1 MILRAESICKSYGG
15 EAVLEDLSLQVEAGS
30 FCALLGATG
39 VGKTTLLRILAGIE
53 KPDSGRV
60 FYDGV
65 DVTEVPVQ
73 DRPIAFVYQ
82 QFVNYPSMTLFENI
96 ASPLRV
102 SKSRLL
108 ESEIREKVDQ
118 VAGTLGLQD
127 VLQHLP
133 EEVSGGQKQ
142 RCAIAR
148 ALVKEARFIFM
159 DAPLANL
166 DYKLREELRSELKQ
180 IFGGVK
186 SCEKEVPGAGHPQL
200 QGAVVC
206 ATPEPIDVLM
216 MASHVA
222 FLHNRNVLQF
232 GDVQEVYQHPAHA
245 AVASYFSYPQM
256 NLVECTVTGQD
267 GLSVLKVTDELKI
280 KVDLGQDRLADDH
293 YLLGIRPHH
302 LDMRPAYDRM
312 VPFNAEVE
320 LAEVVGSN
328 TELHLKHGNLRMTL
342 FMDRVERFAVGDKV
356 TPCINPSQIYLFDA
370 TTGEFVARTS

>member
-1 MILRAESICKSYGG
+1 MILRAESISKSYGG
-15 EAVLEDLSLQVEAGS
+15 DVVLEDLSLQVEAGS

-60 FYDGV
+60 YYDDV
-65 DVTEVPVQ
+65 DVTEVSVQ

-102 SKSRLL
+102 SKNRLL
-108 ESEIREKVDQ
+108 ESEIGEKVNQ

-133 EEVSGGQKQ
+133 EQVSGGQKQ

-180 IFGGVK
+180 IFGGVTN
-186 SCEKEVPGAGHPQL
+186 SEDRSSDPEHL
-200 QGAVVC
+200 RLSGAVIC

-245 AVASYFSYPQM
+245 AVASYFSYPRM
-256 NLVECTVTGQD
+256 NLIECTVTRQD
-267 GLSVLKVTDELKI
+267 GHSVLKVTDELKI
-280 KVDLGQDRLADDH
+280 EVGLGRECLGDDR

-302 LDMRPAYDRM
+302 LDMRPARGRM

-328 TELHLKHGNLRMTL
+328 TELHLKHGEVRMTL

-356 TPCINPSQIYLFDA
+356 TPCIDPSQIYLFDA
-370 TTGEFVARTS
+370 ATGKFVARTN

>member
-1 MILRAESICKSYGG
+1 MILRAENICKAYGG
-15 EAVLEDLSLQVEAGS
+15 NVVLKDLSLQLEAGS

-60 FYDGV
+60 FYDDV
-65 DVTEVPVQ
+65 DVTEVSVQ
-73 DRPIAFVYQ
+73 DRSIAFVYQ
-82 QFVNYPSMTLFENI
+82 QFVNYPSMTLYENI

-102 SKSRLL
+102 SKKRLL
-108 ESEIREKVDQ
+108 ESEIRKKVNQ
-118 VAGTLGLQD
+118 VAETLGLQD

-133 EEVSGGQKQ
+133 EQVSGGQKQ

-148 ALVKEARFIFM
+148 ALAKEARFIFM

-186 SCEKEVPGAGHPQL
+186 KSEENGSGAGNSRL
-200 QGAVVC
+200 RGAVIC

-222 FLHNRNVLQF
+222 FLHNRSVLQF
-232 GDVQEVYQHPAHA
+232 GDVQEVYHHPVHA
-245 AVASYFSYPQM
+245 AVASYFSHPRM
-256 NLVECTVTGQD
+256 NLIECTLTSQEGS
-267 GLSVLKVTDELKI
+267 SVLKVSDELKI
-280 KVDLGQDRLADDH
+280 EVDFGRDRLADDQ

-302 LDMRPAYDRM
+302 LDLHQVHGRM
-312 VPFNAEVE
+312 VPFRAEVE

-328 TELHLKHGNLRMTL
+328 TELHLKHGNLGMTL

-356 TPCINPSQIYLFDA
+356 TPWIDPSQMYLFQR
-370 TTGEFVARTS
+370 TTGEFLARTS